1 MTTVAQPSP
10 LMTDADIA
18 ALVGVNIK
26 TLQRRIA
33 KPVAGELDLNR
44 AEPQKIGGRRFWVR
58 TKVERVLGIN

>member
-18 ALVGVNIK
+18 ALVGVNLK
-26 TLQRRIA
+26 TLQRRVVR
-33 KPVAGELDLNR
+33 PVAGEIDLNR

>member
-1 MTTVAQPSP
+1 MTTVAKHSP

-33 KPVAGELDLNR
+33 KPVVGELDLNR